1 MSEQPTRWEQLG
13 ALMTAMVALI
23 VSGDCGLAAA
33 PQPVDPIFLEAAPY
47 GIYSRV
53 ARKLG
58 VTPQH
63 VRRVALGKSESDRVR
78 DAILDDL
85 RTVGGRSAY
94 ECSVPGL
101 RGSKFGLY
109 SEVARE
115 LGCTPQ
121 HVRRV
126 ANGQCTSARTLA
138 ALKKRAVQL

>member
-1 MSEQPTRWEQLG
+1 MNKELTRWEQLG

-23 VSGDCGLAAA
+23 ASGDSGLTSA
-33 PQPVDPIFLEAAPY
+33 PQPVAPIFLEAPPR

-53 ARKLG
+53 GRKLG

-63 VRRVALGKSESDRVR
+63 VRRVALGQSESDRVKE
-78 DAILDDL
+78 ALLDDL
-85 RTVGGRSAY
+85 RTTGGRSTY
-94 ECSVPGL
+94 ECSVRGL

-121 HVRRV
+121 HVSQV
-126 ANGQCTSARTLA
+126 ANGRSKSARTLA
-138 ALKKRAVQL
+138 ALKKRSHI